1 MASSYTVSWAGLF
14 GGPEKSETIE
24 ITYVITTHTDGTITA
39 ISTDTDKIADGRTY
53 TELIRG
59 RSFRMIEVFPTV
71 GGTAPD
77 AGAVTVKDSDGLDLL
92 GGNGATLIHATA
104 KQVQYPLIDDLGSTI
119 AVRGALSTDISGEDA
134 KTIHLTIRL
143 IFE

>member
-1 MASSYTVSWAGLF
+1 MASSYTVSWEGFF

-24 ITYVITTHTDGTITA
+24 ITYAITTHTDGEITA

-53 TELIRG
+53 TDLIKG
-59 RSFRMIEVFPTV
+59 RSFRMIEVFRTV

-77 AGAVTVKDSDGLDLL
+77 AADVTVKDSDGLDLL
-92 GGNGATLIHATA
+92 NGNGVNLIHASSTLA
-104 KQVQYPLIDDLGSTI
+104 QYPLIDDLGSTI
-119 AVRGALSTDISGEDA
+119 AVRGALSIDIA
-134 KTIHLTIRL
+134 NQTTNTAHITIRL